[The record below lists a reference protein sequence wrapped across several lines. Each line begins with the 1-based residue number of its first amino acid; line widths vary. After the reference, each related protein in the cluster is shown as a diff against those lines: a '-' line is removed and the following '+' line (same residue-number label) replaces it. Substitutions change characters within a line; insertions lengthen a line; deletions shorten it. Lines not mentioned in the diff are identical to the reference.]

1 MTLADP
7 VADLLTRLR
16 NAYGAGHEVVEIPHS
31 KLKAEILR
39 VMKKEGFI
47 KDFAVE
53 SGVKRVIRAYLK
65 YTEKGEPALSEI
77 KRESKP
83 GLRSYANSD
92 SLPRVLGGMGV
103 AVISTS
109 SGVMTG
115 RDAKAAGVGGE
126 ILCSMW

>member
-1 MTLADP
+1 
-7 VADLLTRLR
+7 
-16 NAYGAGHEVVEIPHS
+16 
-31 KLKAEILR
+31 AEIVR

-47 KDFAVE
+47 KDYAVE
-53 SGVKRVIRAYLK
+53 SGAKRLIRAYLK

-83 GLRSYANSD
+83 GLRSYASSD
-92 SLPRVLGGMGV
+92 DLPRVLGGMGV

-109 SGVMTG
+109 SGVMTC
-115 RDAKAAGVGGE
+115 REAKASGVGGE